1 MAKDQ
6 GGFKKKTADEI
17 RDDIRNRAEHIDQEY
32 LHLGK
37 DLYVAKH
44 CEHYLKWGF
53 STWRDYIGSEPG
65 LSIKRDERLRKVWKT
80 LVKGLGLTPK
90 DLHSIGFSKA
100 SLLSRDGLLARD
112 NYHEWLSKARK
123 LSFRDLEA
131 VVKKHGKPLT
141 FHTEERDETDEEGKK
156 TGKKVK
162 VKVATTD
169 DGTDFELTSF
179 SLSEEQRD
187 LVEEAIGKAELLAE
201 SAKRGHLLTLICT
214 DFLAGNLGSDPKERT
229 RLKFHLRNLEEAF
242 GVKVMA
248 LPEGDEATTAI
259 SEFVNSRPDLFAPA
273 WDGPEEDDD
282 ESEVEEEGSEA
293 AA

>member
-6 GGFKKKTADEI
+6 GGFKKKTAEEI

-53 STWRDYIGSEPG
+53 TTWRDYIGSEPG
-65 LSIKRDERLRKVWKT
+65 LSVKKDERLRKVWKS

-90 DLHSIGFSKA
+90 DLLSVGFSKA
-100 SLLSRDGLLARD
+100 SLLSRDGLLSRENYRD
-112 NYHEWLSKARK
+112 WLDKARK
-123 LSFRDLEA
+123 TSSRDLEKA
-131 VVKKHGKPLT
+131 VKAALSPITSTTV
-141 FHTEERDETDEEGKK
+141 ERDEIDEEGVP

-162 VKVATTD
+162 VKVVTTD
-169 DGTDFELTSF
+169 DGTDFELASF

-187 LVEEAIGKAELLAE
+187 IVEEAIGKAELLAE
-201 SAKRGHLLTLICT
+201 SSKRGHLLSLICT

-259 SEFVNSRPDLFAPA
+259 SDFVSSRPDLFESA
-273 WDGPEEDDD
+273 WDGPEEDED
-282 ESEVEEEGSEA
+282 EDE
-293 AA
+293 